1 MTDKPAA
8 PKAAP
13 AASDAPASP
22 PAAPPAEAPKST
34 WLTTRADEGFGAAG
48 RFVDL
53 TQAEHDAAPK
63 GLFVKPSAEQL
74 ALRPR
79 D

>member
-13 AASDAPASP
+13 AASDP
-22 PAAPPAEAPKST
+22 PAAPPAAAPKTT
-34 WLTTRADEGFGAAG
+34 WLTTRADEAFGAAG